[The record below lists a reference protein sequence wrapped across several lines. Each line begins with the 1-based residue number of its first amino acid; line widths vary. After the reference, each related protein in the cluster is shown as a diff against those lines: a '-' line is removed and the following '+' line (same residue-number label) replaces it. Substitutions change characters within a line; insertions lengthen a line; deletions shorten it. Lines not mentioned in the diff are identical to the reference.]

1 MTCDKVQ
8 ELLTSYLDK
17 ELSEEEYNQVSIH
30 LAQCSECSSLL
41 HYIQEVQ
48 ITFNDIPEV
57 DPPERIRKNVM
68 QSIAERDTHKA
79 KQIGWQWKRAV
90 AAIILFTVSIATG
103 LQPLFAANNTSDAA
117 PMNFIES
124 VNNNEPSTFS
134 ILSDAKSEPPTTYSI
149 IDESGPKV
157 DSNGGNVLTKGVNV
171 NKANGK
177 DIKQPSDF
185 TAPRNQD
192 IKQAIDEDILPKDN
206 GDGRLQNAKAIF
218 TSSKEIIKT
227 KTNYNGVDVEK
238 ICLDSANAKKT
249 ISNWYE
255 KIPKDRIAISVS
267 GIMFSLILLWYSR
280 PKKA

>member
-68 QSIAERDTHKA
+68 QSIVKSETTKA

-90 AAIILFTVSIATG
+90 AALILFTVSIATG

-134 ILSDAKSEPPTTYSI
+134 ILSDAKSEPPTTYTI

-157 DSNGGNVLTKGVNV
+157 DSNNGGDINSKAVNP
-171 NKANGK
+171 AK
-177 DIKQPSDF
+177 DREIKQQSEL

-192 IKQAIDEDILPKDN
+192 IEKAINEDMLPKDN
-206 GDGRLQNAKAIF
+206 GDNRLKSSKAIF
-218 TSSKEIIKT
+218 TPSKEIIKT
-227 KTNYNGVDVEK
+227 KTNYNGVDTAK
-238 ICLDSANAKKT
+238 ICSSSANTKE
-249 ISNWYE
+249 IVNNWYE